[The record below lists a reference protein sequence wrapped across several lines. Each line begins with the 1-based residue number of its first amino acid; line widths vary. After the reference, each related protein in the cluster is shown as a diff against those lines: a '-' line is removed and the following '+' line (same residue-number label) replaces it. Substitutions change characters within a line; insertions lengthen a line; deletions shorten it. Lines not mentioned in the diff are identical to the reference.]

1 MNGFSQPYR
10 GRGKAAV
17 TSIVIDDDPD
27 TVDVLSYLLH
37 LKGISVIGRGYGG
50 AEAIDIYK
58 KIRPDVVFLD
68 VLMESQDG
76 FYTLEK
82 IREIDPAAI
91 VILITADIR
100 QETKERLEKL
110 NASAII
116 YKPYDINEVMGIT
129 NKLVIGLKQKLSGEI
144 NYRKALLRRLN
155 KILENKL
162 HESDTSKLRLLQ
174 FFNEREKMV

>member
-1 MNGFSQPYR
+1 M
-10 GRGKAAV
+10 
-17 TSIVIDDDPD
+17 
-27 TVDVLSYLLH
+27 
-37 LKGISVIGRGYGG
+37 
-50 AEAIDIYK
+50 
-58 KIRPDVVFLD
+58 FLD

-82 IREIDPAAI
+82 IREIDPDAI